1 VRAIIMNEEKVY
13 QQQLNILT
21 YVLEDDEDI
30 IVLLDELFKI
40 NGFVD
45 YIFFKE
51 SSHFVSNLNERV
63 HICVIDYYLPGPLN
77 GIDVMKVVLSQNP
90 WCKVIMISGQDNP
103 KVIEEFVNN
112 DGFRYVSKRSQDYET
127 NLVTYIQQ
135 AIAFIKKQIEMHE
148 EFKSVYE
155 DLKTKRKRIES

>member
-1 VRAIIMNEEKVY
+1 MSTEEKVY

-45 YIFFKE
+45 YLFFKE
-51 SSHFVSNLNERV
+51 SSHFVKNLNERV

-90 WCKVIMISGQDNP
+90 WCNVIMISGQDNP
-103 KVIEEFVNN
+103 KVIQDFVNN
-112 DGFRYVSKRSQDYET
+112 DGFRYVSKKQDYET
-127 NLVTYIQQ
+127 NLVNYIQQ
-135 AIAFIKKQIEMHE
+135 AIAIIKKQIEMHE

-155 DLKTKRKRIES
+155 DLKTKRKKVDTTTD

>member
-1 VRAIIMNEEKVY
+1 MNNEEKVY

-30 IVLLDELFKI
+30 IAILDNLFKL

-45 YIFFKE
+45 YMFFKE
-51 SSHFVSNLNERV
+51 SNHFVKNLNERV

-77 GIDVMKVVLSQNP
+77 GIDVMKIVLSQNP

-103 KVIEEFVNN
+103 NVIVEFVNN
-112 DGFRYVSKRSQDYET
+112 DGFRYVCKRSDDYT
-127 NLVTYIQQ
+127 AQLVTYMQQ
-135 AIAFIKKQIEMHE
+135 AIAIIKKQIDMHD
-148 EFKSVYE
+148 EFKTLYE
-155 DLKTKRKRIES
+155 ELKTKRKKVES